1 MITCLQVI
9 NFHLRSYFRESYL
22 VSFSMGFSSP
32 ILNQIFAWPDGFLLE
47 GAEVLVLLNDLVGEG
62 H

>member
-1 MITCLQVI
+1 M
-9 NFHLRSYFRESYL
+9 E
-22 VSFSMGFSSP
+22 FSPP
-32 ILNQIFAWPDGFLLE
+32 ILNQIFVWLDGLPLE